1 VGQRLKQ
8 RPLGARRSRAERY
21 LVFTIAAFAVT
32 VAGVRWYLDLAGY
45 PTIGGGGLHVAHV
58 LWGGLALFIAAL
70 LPLLY
75 VGRRALLISALLA
88 GVGVGLFIDE
98 VGKFLTTSNDYFF
111 APAAPIIYGSIL
123 LLVLLWLLVR
133 RQRGTTYDATQA
145 AIEALS
151 AAVDGRLTQADRTD
165 VIGQLHQA
173 ESAAPDPAG
182 ADAIADAVVNTL
194 RLTAID
200 ARLAD
205 EGWVARGD
213 ARRLLERILPTRVER
228 WFIIIGLLLVA
239 VGAVVSAL
247 VMLAAATGELDSVET
262 LAAESG
268 RLERPTEPIWVLL
281 LLGINI
287 AVGVGAVAALYLIR
301 RGRTLPA
308 MNAALATTLVSLVA
322 GGLVGFYAVQLAA
335 LASTLQVLLLLALV
349 IDQSI
354 RLRRA
359 ASKADVNVGA
369 AAG

>member
-1 VGQRLKQ
+1 MKR
-8 RPLGARRSRAERY
+8 RPLGARRDRAERY
-21 LVFTIAAFAVT
+21 LVFTIAVFAVT

-98 VGKFLTTSNDYFF
+98 VGKFLTASNDYFF
-111 APAAPIIYGSIL
+111 APAAPIIYGGIL

-151 AAVDGRLTQADRTD
+151 AAVDGQLTQADRTS

-173 ESAAPDPAG
+173 EGAADDPAG
-182 ADAIADAVVNTL
+182 TDAIADAVVNTL
-194 RLTAID
+194 RLAAID

-228 WFIIIGLLLVA
+228 WFIIVGLLLAA
-239 VGAVVSAL
+239 VGAIFSAL
-247 VMLAAATGELDSVET
+247 VMLAAATGELDWVET

-268 RLERPTEPIWVLL
+268 RLELPTEPIWFLL

-287 AVGVGAVAALYLIR
+287 VVGVGSVAALLLAW
-301 RGRTLPA
+301 RGRTVLA
-308 MNAALATTLVSLVA
+308 MNAALATTLLSLVA
-322 GGLVGFYAVQLAA
+322 GGLIGFYAVQLAA
-335 LASTLQVLLLLALV
+335 LASTVELLLLLAL
-349 IDQSI
+349 ILDQRI
-354 RLRRA
+354 RLRQA
-359 ASKADVNVGA
+359 ALQVDDDVDEA
-369 AAG
+369 PD